1 MPNLPQNSANLP
13 ISSFTVHT
21 QSMVSFAILQYHSAD
36 AGFVAFSAW
45 YTFPFFFL
53 LLDLANSSSF
63 KHHLRDAFLEH
74 PCPNSGRVPLVVSS
88 CGSPSPLFTL
98 ILATNCC
105 YGLLSVPLLDSTIPG
120 TKNCFCFVKTF
131 IFYYNPVPGLE
142 QMSNKNYLLKE

>member
-1 MPNLPQNSANLP
+1 MTLNLCLLADRFLYPGNISSRIPRCSSVSRHHLHQYIWNMPNLPPNSANLP

-21 QSMVSFAILQYHSAD
+21 QSMVSFAILQNHSAD

-74 PCPNSGRVPLVVSS
+74 PCPHSRRVPRVAPLFPLLVPLV
-88 CGSPSPLFTL
+88 PYL
-98 ILATNCC
+98 
-105 YGLLSVPLLDSTIPG
+105 LLS
-120 TKNCFCFVKTF
+120 
-131 IFYYNPVPGLE
+131 
-142 QMSNKNYLLKE
+142 